1 MSVQLTARNATPDA
15 LVTILNEQRAH
26 KLDVVVPATN
36 MKSQGGLIVVKD
48 SEAVIDETG
57 VTTVNGIYRPTETFD
72 EGLSE
77 KLGINRAYL
86 RKMRDQR
93 PDLLDTNV
101 NGWLHG
107 RSRNVADRNAEGRV
121 IGNKTEVL
129 YPADDRS
136 FLLRL
141 FRGDDGGE
149 GVARAM
155 LSDKYALSMDN
166 LDMLTAIMMGINE
179 SGHKPLVRVSD
190 LSERRMR
197 VSFEFPTITAM
208 APNLL
213 NGYKSPF
220 DGERGVFRA
229 GAFDQLR
236 QQYGAHHIFSEKDA
250 PLVYMRVDFSNSE
263 TGDGRYKLVPVM
275 GVARC
280 TNGWVETREGLAK
293 THLGARLE
301 HGVIKVS
308 PETVRKAG
316 ELVVSET
323 KDALNTWLS
332 TGYLEGLV
340 AKRSEQAGVP
350 VVGPV
355 DTVPAIVQGLG
366 FTEEERAG
374 VLNMFVLS
382 GQMTAGGVANAVTA
396 YAQTVEDPDRAY
408 EIESKAIDALEAAAR
423 R

>member
-57 VTTVNGIYRPTETFD
+57 VTTVNGTYRPTETFD

-129 YPADDRS
+129 YPADDRA

-166 LDMLTAIMMGINE
+166 LDMLTAIMLGIRE
-179 SGHKPLVRVSD
+179 SGHQPLVRVSD

-197 VSFEFPTITAM
+197 VSFEFPTITAQ
-208 APNLL
+208 APGLL
-213 NGYKSPF
+213 DGYKSPF
-220 DGERGVFRA
+220 DGGTVARA

-236 QQYGAHHIFSEKDA
+236 QQYGAHHIFKEKDA
-250 PLVYMRVDFSNSE
+250 PLAYIRVDFSNSE
-263 TGDGRYKLVPVM
+263 TGDGRYKLTPVI
-275 GVARC
+275 GLVRC

-323 KDALNTWLS
+323 KDALNTWLT
-332 TGYLEGLV
+332 TGYLEGLI
-340 AKRSEQAGVP
+340 ARRTEQAGVP
-350 VVGPV
+350 VAKPTE
-355 DTVPAIVQGLG
+355 TVPAIVQGLG
-366 FTEEERAG
+366 FTEDERQG
-374 VLNMFVLS
+374 VLDMFVLS